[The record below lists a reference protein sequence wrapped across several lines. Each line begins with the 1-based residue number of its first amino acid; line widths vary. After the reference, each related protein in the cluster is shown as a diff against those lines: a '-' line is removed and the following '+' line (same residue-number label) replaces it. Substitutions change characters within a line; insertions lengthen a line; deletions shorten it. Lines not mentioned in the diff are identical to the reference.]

1 MDERSVPGDP
11 FFATKGTSSTR
22 IRILITPMPR
32 LLQQIIEQTLAT
44 QPDMIVVGQAET
56 SEYVAAAARRVR
68 ADVVILRETQEVVD
82 GTPWQTLNEN
92 PRLKVLMISTDGHRA
107 TRYELRPHEVVI
119 DDIDGERLVG
129 AIRVAVAGQG

>member
-1 MDERSVPGDP
+1 
-11 FFATKGTSSTR
+11 
-22 IRILITPMPR
+22 MPR
-32 LLQQIIEQTLAT
+32 LLQQIIEQTLAA

-107 TRYELRPHEVVI
+107 TRYELRPHQVVI
-119 DDIDGERLVG
+119 DDIHPETLID
-129 AIRVAVAGQG
+129 AIRAAVTAEDHEVARHPHLTARD